1 MRQGLID
8 DISKVVKSEL
18 AASMNKFPLFSSP
31 HEGYAVIL
39 EEVEEAEQALSSIK
53 SYLNMSWDCVKC
65 NANPIGTIKEIGKFA
80 AYLACEASQ
89 VAAMAQKFIKSAEG
103 WK

>member
-18 AASMNKFPLFSSP
+18 SASMEKFPLFNSP

-39 EEVEEAEQALSSIK
+39 EEIEEVEQD
-53 SYLNMSWDCVKC
+53 LNMVKRFLEGAWNC
-65 NANPIGTIKEIGKFA
+65 IKTNTTPQGAINKMGEYAKL
-80 AYLACEASQ
+80 LACEASQ
-89 VAAMAQKFIKSAEG
+89 VAAMAQKFIKSLQE
-103 WK
+103 